1 MSDPGPALGQTISHF
16 RIVEKL
22 GGGGMGVVYKA
33 EDTRLHRFVALKF
46 LPQEVARDPQA
57 LARFRREA
65 QAASS
70 LNHPNICTIFD
81 IGEEDG
87 HAFLA
92 MECLDGRT
100 LKQLIMGR
108 PVELQTLLEIAV
120 EIADALDAAHS
131 KGIVHRDI
139 KPANI
144 FITDRGHAKILDFG
158 LAKQVRQAAS
168 SSHATSTL
176 NTLNLD
182 GDDDSMSG
190 PTRGGVS
197 AADLTSPGTALGTV
211 AYMSPEQVRGKDL
224 DARTDLFSFG
234 VVLYEMATGVLPF
247 RGETTGVITEAILN
261 RDPVNPLRLNP
272 DVPPK
277 LEEIIHKALEKD
289 RDFRCQ
295 SAAEMRADLK
305 RLQRDT
311 ASSRIHA
318 APLTDDPAAPPQPS
332 AAPVSAIRSTPIATP
347 TPTGAQQ
354 ISSASRKSTIIYVAS
369 ALALLLLVAIVFAV
383 YHFWPR
389 PPATLAPGL
398 NAQLKKISRWN
409 RPMYRA
415 VLSPDGHTVAFTSP
429 VDGFDQLFVMLT
441 SGGAPLQLTNDQS
454 NKVADGF
461 TADGGEIYF
470 ETTIGSFETWV
481 VPTLGGAARHAFHG
495 VDAVTAADG
504 NSVFLLDPDRHS
516 LVRAPI
522 SGGPPEVILKLSA
535 QESSGIS
542 VLPFPDNKKILVA
555 TRDAVSTR
563 VALES
568 LDLATK
574 QLVSLGSVDDSV
586 GRVSWSEPSQSIC
599 LARASN
605 GLVNLWEY
613 QLNTRA
619 LLQLTFGTGP
629 NRNPLRDPAGK
640 GFYFINGKTAG
651 ALTSYNIRTRQSS
664 DVVSENATQPEISPD
679 GRRFIYITTPDV
691 SRSEMWIADI
701 DGRNRMRLA
710 SGGPH
715 FETLDWSPNSSTII
729 YSDTVDDR
737 FSIFS
742 VNADGTNL
750 VKYPWS
756 GNADVFVGWT
766 PWSPDGKSFYFTSF
780 HNGDQ
785 PDKTWKAD
793 ANSVVPVADSC
804 GAAADLS
811 AGNRFFLGVQLFGSN
826 TGLFQYSFDD
836 HKCTQL
842 VPNILS
848 FIARFSPDNRSYI
861 YVANNHGR
869 GSIFRQAW
877 NNGKSIGAPK
887 TVFTFPFPLRD
898 DYGGNAYDVSLD
910 LSTIIYARPN
920 GQDDLYFLPTK

>member
-1 MSDPGPALGQTISHF
+1 MGDPGPALGQTISHF

-65 QAASS
+65 QAASA

-108 PVELQTLLEIAV
+108 PVDLQTLLGIGV

-158 LAKQVRQAAS
+158 LAKQVRHPAS
-168 SSHATSTL
+168 SSHASTTL

-182 GDDDSMSG
+182 GDDETMSG
-190 PTRGGVS
+190 PTQGGVS

-289 RDFRCQ
+289 RDFRYQ

-311 ASSRIHA
+311 TSSRIHA
-318 APLTDDPAAPPQPS
+318 AALTDDPSAPPLPSVAAPSAIPS
-332 AAPVSAIRSTPIATP
+332 APIATA
-347 TPTGAQQ
+347 TGSQQ
-354 ISSASRKSTIIYVAS
+354 IFPSSHKSTFIYVAS
-369 ALALLLLVAIVFAV
+369 AVALLLLVAIVFTI
-383 YHFWPR
+383 YHFWPK
-389 PPATLAPGL
+389 PPAALTPGL
-398 NAQLKKISRWN
+398 NAQLKKISHWN
-409 RPMYRA
+409 RPMNRA
-415 VLSPDGHTVAFTSP
+415 VLSPDGHTIAFTSP

-441 SGGAPLQLTNDQS
+441 SGGAPLQLTQDQS

-470 ETTIGSFETWV
+470 ETTIGSFETWA
-481 VPTLGGAARHAFHG
+481 VPTLGGASRRAFHG

-504 NSVFLLDPDRHS
+504 NSVFLIDPDRHT
-516 LVRAPI
+516 LVRAAI
-522 SGGPPEVILKLSA
+522 SGGLPEVILTLSA
-535 QESSGIS
+535 EESAGIS
-542 VLPFPDNKKILVA
+542 VLPFPDNKRILVA
-555 TRDAVSTR
+555 TRDPAATR
-563 VALES
+563 VTLES

-574 QLVSLGSVDDSV
+574 QLAALGSVDDPV
-586 GRVSWSEPSQSIC
+586 GRVTWSEPGQSIC
-599 LARASN
+599 LARVSN

-640 GFYFINGKTAG
+640 GFYFINGRTAG
-651 ALTSYNIRTRQSS
+651 ALTSYNFRTKQSS
-664 DVVSENATQPEISPD
+664 DVVNENATQPEISPD
-679 GRRFIYITTPDV
+679 GRRFIYITNPDV

-710 SGGPH
+710 SGSPRV
-715 FETLDWSPNSSTII
+715 ETLDWSPDSSRVLYADVVDNHYTIFGI
-729 YSDTVDDR
+729 NT
-737 FSIFS
+737 
-742 VNADGTNL
+742 DGTNL

-756 GNADVFVGWT
+756 GNGDVFVGWT

-811 AGNRFFLGVQLFGSN
+811 ADSRFFIGIQLFGSN
-826 TGLFQYSFDD
+826 TGLYQYSFDD

-842 VPNILS
+842 VPNVLT
-848 FIARFSPDNRSYI
+848 FIARFTPDNHSYT